1 MECHAHAQSRSRQQ
15 RLLSLT
21 ERSFGAT
28 FTAAVVDALEDLTD
42 NFTVSDPGICG
53 HPIVFASRG
62 FLELSGYSKEE
73 VIGRNG
79 RVFQGPKTNRR
90 SVMEIREAE
99 REGKGVVVS
108 LLNHWKDGSPFWM
121 LFQMCPVFSAVDW
134 RVTHFVAVQVPISG
148 NRRRNSGWLD
158 ARLCEGSCRRE
169 VLGLEE
175 WGPGCGSI
183 LDSDSR
189 GLQAEEQCEAS
200 NHENRKAARAIH
212 NIMSILTN
220 YSQLAN
226 RLACGRRCCSDGL
239 VLLGS
244 SVVIS
249 LGRIKQSFVL
259 SDVNLLDMPI
269 VYASDAFL
277 KLTGYNRNEVLGRNY
292 RFLNGDETDS
302 STVLQIKEC
311 IHRNQPC
318 TARILNYRKDG
329 SSFWNVLHISP
340 VRNASGKISHFV
352 GIQIEEGCPTQK
364 QDSLTPEM
372 RQRGTVGAV
381 RVALRTGVTFGF
393 RPSCGY
399 VYSKD
404 NVPRILIP

>member
-1 MECHAHAQSRSRQQ
+1 MECRAHVQSRSQQ
-15 RLLSLT
+15 QQLLSLT
-21 ERSFGAT
+21 ERSFVAT
-28 FTAAVVDALEDLTD
+28 FTAAVVDALEDLPD
-42 NFTVSDPGICG
+42 NFTVTDPGICG
-53 HPIVFASRG
+53 HPIVYASRG
-62 FLELSGYSKEE
+62 FLKMSGYSKEE

-90 SVMEIREAE
+90 SVMEIREAV
-99 REGKGVVVS
+99 REAKGVVVS
-108 LLNHWKDGSPFWM
+108 LLNYRKDGSPFWM
-121 LFQMCPVFSAVDW
+121 LFQMCPVFSVVDG

-148 NRRRNSGWLD
+148 NRRNSGGRD

-175 WGPGCGSI
+175 WGPNCGSGCGSV

-200 NHENRKAARAIH
+200 DHEKRKAACAIR
-212 NIMSILTN
+212 NIVSILTN
-220 YSQLAN
+220 YSQLTN
-226 RLACGRRCCSDGL
+226 RLVCGRRCCSDGL
-239 VLLGS
+239 ALLGS
-244 SVVIS
+244 SVIIS

-259 SDVNLLDMPI
+259 SDVHLPDMPI

-277 KLTGYNRNEVLGRNY
+277 KLTGYNRNEVLGRNC

-311 IHRNQPC
+311 IQKNQPC
-318 TARILNYRKDG
+318 TVRILNYRKDG
-329 SSFWNVLHISP
+329 SSFWNLLHISP

-352 GIQIEEGCPTQK
+352 GVQIEEGCPTQE
-364 QDSLTPEM
+364 QDGLTPEM

-381 RVALRTGVTFGF
+381 KVALRTLSIG
-393 RPSCGY
+393 SC
-399 VYSKD
+399 SSSSA
-404 NVPRILIP
+404 